1 MLAPHNCTG
10 DAVNAL
16 VTYFTHGYEYGALRE
31 CLRNQQDHDF
41 PNLAIKHAMWRIALQ
56 QDLID
61 RLKRNSEL
69 LSHSERYISRTGG
82 PTLQILRTRVKLV
95 RELGYLE
102 RMLRKCLYNEE
113 SQDLNRLYL
122 LPLEELV
129 RLD

>member
-1 MLAPHNCTG
+1 M
-10 DAVNAL
+10 NAL
-16 VTYFTHGYEYGALRE
+16 VTHFAHAYEYGALRE
-31 CLRNQQDHDF
+31 SLRSSQDHDF
-41 PNLAIKHAMWRIALQ
+41 PNIAIKHAMWRIALQ

-82 PTLQILRTRVKLV
+82 PTVQIMRTRVKLV

-102 RMLRKCLYNEE
+102 RMLRKCLYNAE

-122 LPLEELV
+122 LTLEELV